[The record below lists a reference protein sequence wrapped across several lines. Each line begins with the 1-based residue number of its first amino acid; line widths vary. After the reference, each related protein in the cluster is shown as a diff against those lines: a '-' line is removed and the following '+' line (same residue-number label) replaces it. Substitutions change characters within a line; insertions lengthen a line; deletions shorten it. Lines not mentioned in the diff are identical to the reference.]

1 MSDAE
6 KPLSGYRVIE
16 LAGIGPGPYAG
27 RLLADMGA
35 DVVVVNRPSGSA
47 ISAADL
53 PSVDQRGKSS
63 IVVDLRK
70 PGAAEII
77 LRLIKDADV
86 LIEGN
91 RPGVTERL
99 GVGPKDCHA
108 VNPKLVYGRM
118 TGWGQDGPWASMAG
132 HDLNY
137 LSITG
142 ALNAMGK
149 ASKPP
154 TPPLNFV
161 GDYGGGSLFLVNGIL
176 AALLKAEKT
185 GKGEIVDAAIVDGVS
200 SMMGIVYT
208 MHAAGLWSPRRQ
220 SNLLDGAAPYY
231 RCYETL
237 DGKFMAIGC
246 IEPQFFALMLSL
258 LNIDPDEFGPQNNF
272 KLWPAQQTTLEAIF
286 RTKSRDEWAKLF
298 DGQDACVTPV
308 LDYLEAVEHPHNKAR
323 NSHQKSS
330 KLVHP
335 RPAPGFSG
343 STDKPELQLARSGS
357 DTKSILMDAGFSE
370 KDIKQWQ
377 ADGVIQSS
385 E

>member
-1 MSDAE
+1 MSNLD

-35 DVVVVNRPSGSA
+35 DVIVVNRPSGSA

-70 PGAAEII
+70 DGAAEII
-77 LRLIKDADV
+77 LKLVETADI

-99 GVGPKDCHA
+99 GIGPEDCHK

-118 TGWGQDGPWASMAG
+118 TGWGQDGPWAKMAG

-142 ALNAMGK
+142 ALHAMGK

-154 TPPLNFV
+154 SPPLNFV

-176 AALLKAEKT
+176 AALLKAERT
-185 GKGEIVDAAIVDGVS
+185 GIGDIVDAAIVDGVS
-200 SMMGIVYT
+200 SMMGVVYT
-208 MHAAGLWSPRRQ
+208 MHAAGFWSPNRQ

-231 RCYETL
+231 RCYETS
-237 DGKFMAIGC
+237 DNKFMAIGC

-258 LNIDPDEFGPQNNF
+258 LDLDPASYGAQNDFNA
-272 KLWPAQQTTLEAIF
+272 WPRQHKILEDIF
-286 RTKSRDEWAKLF
+286 AAKTRDEWSAIF

-308 LDYLEAVEHPHNKAR
+308 LNYLEAVEHPQNAAR
-323 NSHQKSS
+323 HSHKQEGPII
-330 KLVHP
+330 HP
-335 RPAPGFSG
+335 RPAPGFDSVP
-343 STDKPELQLARSGS
+343 DEDVPELAQNGADTDRILAELGYS
-357 DTKSILMDAGFSE
+357 DTQRAQLK
-370 KDIKQWQ
+370 
-377 ADGVIQSS
+377 ADGIAQSRG
-385 E
+385 